1 MMKKIAFFPLLLC
14 VLLFA
19 ACARQPAAPADPQQA
34 AAAWQRY
41 SALTQAYSQPV
52 AARQQISLRFGKQG
66 DTRRVTALLWGN
78 TAKQLVRL
86 DVNAGVGASIANIEE
101 SPEKFLFFA
110 QQENKAYF
118 AHQGQRPLLR
128 IGMPIPLRIASVFA
142 LLNGDYAALFGTSYA
157 LTELEKGTILYILS
171 GGELGGAL
179 ILDEQGRPQ
188 QWRQDGSKGW
198 QMSISYAED
207 NLPYRI
213 ELSHPQGHSAL
224 MLVKNREQLTSP
236 FTEKQMRLIIP
247 QGTALL
253 PLEAFVN
260 KNK

>member
-1 MMKKIAFFPLLLC
+1 MMQKYAFFPALLC

-19 ACARQPAAPADPQQA
+19 ACARQPAPADPQQA
-34 AAAWQRY
+34 SAAWQRY
-41 SALTQAYSQPV
+41 SALTQAYQQPV
-52 AARQQISLRFGKQG
+52 ASRQQMSLRFGKQG

-78 TAKQLVRL
+78 TAEQLVRL

-110 QQENKAYF
+110 QQENKAYH
-118 AHQGQRPLLR
+118 ADQGQRPLLR
-128 IGMPIPLRIASVFA
+128 IGMPIPLRIASIFA

-157 LTELEKGTILYILS
+157 LTTMQKEDIVYILS
-171 GGELGGAL
+171 GGELGGGL
-179 ILDEQGRPQ
+179 IIDQQGRPQ
-188 QWRQDGSKGW
+188 QWLQDGNKGW
-198 QMSISYAED
+198 QMSITYAED

-213 ELSHPQGHSAL
+213 ELNHPKGHSAL
-224 MLVKNREQLTSP
+224 ILVKNREQLTTP

-247 QGTALL
+247 EGTPLL
-253 PLEAFVN
+253 PLDAFVN